1 MLADPLFGPATEVDL
16 EGFLREIRALRTE
29 IREDLG
35 PDDLAHLETMER
47 WGRAA
52 TAVGL
57 ATAWMGP
64 NPVSMLGLSLGRSV
78 RWMLMHHVGHRG
90 YDRVPGVTP
99 RHTSAVFAR
108 GWRRWLDWPDW
119 IHPDAWCHEHNVL
132 HHSFT
137 GEDDDPDQ
145 FERNTEW
152 VNELPKPVRWALLAG
167 LTATWRQSYYAQG
180 TMREWM
186 SRKGAKPTEWEVRRA
201 AFLKCWLPY
210 AAYHLAALPAL
221 YAPLGPLAVGSAAI
235 NSLVAD
241 VLTNVHTFL
250 VVGPNHAGE
259 DLVRFD
265 ARPKDKAEYYA
276 RQVWGST
283 NYATGTELI
292 DFLHLFLNYQIEH
305 HLFPDVPMLQ
315 YRKVQPKVKALCERY
330 GLPYVQESV
339 FTRFRKMA
347 DIFVGNA
354 VMKRA

>member
-1 MLADPLFGPATEVDL
+1 MDIADGERQPDGAAAQLGGAR
-16 EGFLREIRALRTE
+16 EG
-29 IREDLG
+29 
-35 PDDLAHLETMER
+35 
-47 WGRAA
+47 
-52 TAVGL
+52 
-57 ATAWMGP
+57 
-64 NPVSMLGLSLGRSV
+64 
-78 RWMLMHHVGHRG
+78 
-90 YDRVPGVTP
+90 
-99 RHTSAVFAR
+99 AR
-108 GWRRWLDWPDW
+108 
-119 IHPDAWCHEHNVL
+119 
-132 HHSFT
+132 
-137 GEDDDPDQ
+137 
-145 FERNTEW
+145 
-152 VNELPKPVRWALLAG
+152 
-167 LTATWRQSYYAQG
+167 
-180 TMREWM
+180 
-186 SRKGAKPTEWEVRRA
+186 KPTEWEVRRA
-201 AFLKCWLPY
+201 VLVKCWLPY
-210 AAYHLAALPAL
+210 AAYHLAALPLL

-259 DLVRFD
+259 DLFRFD

-347 DIFVGNA
+347 DVFVGDA